1 MLKIRRVTYYN
12 IEVIISL
19 VYRIRS
25 VIVTHLHW
33 WATKRLKKYFL
44 LQRPSVT
51 VRYRSEERTFSI
63 MNLF

>member
-1 MLKIRRVTYYN
+1 MRRVTYYN

-33 WATKRLKKYFL
+33 WAAKRLKKYFL

-51 VRYRSEERTFSI
+51 V
-63 MNLF
+63 